1 MRVVKNSRCPQAP
14 STLSEWTARRQSMSI
29 VFSIAIGSLTLSSAT
44 INDSQVVS
52 SRRELGRWA
61 TPGCDAWC
69 SEYTCYD
76 AADPNRNR
84 ECLLCPWCQ
93 GPPSPPAPPVNP
105 GHCAYTYQPCFQQ
118 WPIIAPLCCVR
129 ETDGCYRRKGRLYAM
144 CKPLPPYGTPCV
156 DDDTWLCPGTWGASP
171 PTPPTP
177 PAAPSPP
184 PPPPCAGHYQECTH
198 SMCCLNGWPC
208 LKKRG
213 RWFAQCRNPR
223 EMQALYKYGVCR
235 PTDQWDCPGWQH
247 SPPPPPLPPAPPE
260 APTPSIPIWDCAEP
274 YQACWGFGSP
284 PPFPPP
290 SPLPP
295 VTIFGRR
302 MEQDN
307 NGSAAFEA
315 HVAEASAAGVE
326 VQRVQPPQPQQ
337 PWLVGDEVDEEER
350 RRSLYFDKNTA
361 AVTRCCNNDA
371 NGNTFGCYKHNGRF
385 FALCRP
391 TPNGQCNHADR
402 EAGWECPE
410 FPPPASPSPPSPYV
424 TPPSGTST
432 LHGYDHCVE
441 NYQNCWGGEEGAIM
455 IHEVRAQTVPLS
467 LSLSLSHSTHCN
479 APVSLTAA
487 AVLCVCSLTAAAALR
502 VLLHLLLL
510 HRYNA
515 ASPKYSARSRL
526 YNSDASRSRAVPLH
540 CADRCLRM
548 VEHTVKGRRWM
559 IRGSSLDGSA
569 RRIHR
574 RIHPRRL
581 HHHTLHH
588 PHVNVAYTKLPRV

>member
-184 PPPPCAGHYQECTH
+184 PPPPCAGHYKECTH

-223 EMQALYKYGVCR
+223 RCRRSINMASAGRQTNGTVQDGNIRHHRHHYHRHHPRPLHQVYRYGTVR
-235 PTDQWDCPGWQH
+235 SRTKHAGV
-247 SPPPPPLPPAPPE
+247 L
-260 APTPSIPIWDCAEP
+260 
-274 YQACWGFGSP
+274 
-284 PPFPPP
+284 
-290 SPLPP
+290 
-295 VTIFGRR
+295 GRR
-302 MEQDN
+302 HH
-307 NGSAAFEA
+307 S
-315 HVAEASAAGVE
+315 
-326 VQRVQPPQPQQ
+326 
-337 PWLVGDEVDEEER
+337 R
-350 RRSLYFDKNTA
+350 RR
-361 AVTRCCNNDA
+361 
-371 NGNTFGCYKHNGRF
+371 
-385 FALCRP
+385 
-391 TPNGQCNHADR
+391 
-402 EAGWECPE
+402 
-410 FPPPASPSPPSPYV
+410 
-424 TPPSGTST
+424 
-432 LHGYDHCVE
+432 
-441 NYQNCWGGEEGAIM
+441 
-455 IHEVRAQTVPLS
+455 
-467 LSLSLSHSTHCN
+467 
-479 APVSLTAA
+479 AP
-487 AVLCVCSLTAAAALR
+487 C
-502 VLLHLLLL
+502 HQ
-510 HRYNA
+510 
-515 ASPKYSARSRL
+515 
-526 YNSDASRSRAVPLH
+526 
-540 CADRCLRM
+540 
-548 VEHTVKGRRWM
+548 
-559 IRGSSLDGSA
+559 
-569 RRIHR
+569 
-574 RIHPRRL
+574 
-581 HHHTLHH
+581 
-588 PHVNVAYTKLPRV
+588 